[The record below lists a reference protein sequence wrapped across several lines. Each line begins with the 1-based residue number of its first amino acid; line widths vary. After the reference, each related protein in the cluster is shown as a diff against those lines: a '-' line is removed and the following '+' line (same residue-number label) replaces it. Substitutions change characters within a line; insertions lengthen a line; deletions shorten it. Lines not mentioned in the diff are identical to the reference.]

1 MDIDTGSPDAEPEVS
16 RDLMLAAIGAIYAYA
31 ADPGDWHA
39 LSRLFEVV
47 GALPDDGRTAEDD
60 PASREFGLHMARAGH
75 LAQAAE
81 PVDAMGYVLIDR
93 SNKVVAVNEQGRNL
107 VAPFCDSVAPDQ
119 VLRFRDPDM
128 RKALS
133 TASADLWSSVD
144 GLQLLRLRDDEEERT
159 GFAYLIA
166 ENRFPAVL
174 ALMSA
179 SVPAG
184 ARPLRA
190 LVAPAQTVVFTDDAI
205 LQDVIGLTA
214 AEARLAQRLQS
225 GMAVKDAADELGIAV
240 ATARNQLRAIFDKL
254 SVTRQT
260 DMVRDLFSLGA
271 LASALR
277 GPEPSAGVGDG
288 DHGERR
294 FFELGPGHRLSYRQ
308 YGAADGIPVF
318 LLSNW
323 GFSSLQPP
331 WVHNAALQH
340 GIRLIAVERPGTGLS
355 TPDNTMTHMSFADI
369 MRRLADA
376 LGLAS
381 FRVMGHAAGAAF
393 ALTLASH
400 VPDRVDAVML
410 RSTRLAA
417 PDRRRESNPISRSFY
432 NAVRRM
438 PWLVEATGPILRSR
452 MTRGLVRSMTL
463 GFYPESSVDHAIL
476 MQDRALLE
484 YMTDTTIEAV
494 ARGYGGIYHEAS
506 LLVGGLNIEPS
517 SVRAP
522 IVAWHGEQ
530 NDLVPLETAREW
542 LKAYPQCDFH
552 VMPDEGHLLHVRRW
566 DEAFA
571 SLRAMA

>member
-1 MDIDTGSPDAEPEVS
+1 MDSDAGDPDAAPEVS
-16 RDLMLAAIGAIYAYA
+16 RDLMLAAIGAIYACA
-31 ADPGDWHA
+31 ADPGDWQA

-47 GALPDDGRTAEDD
+47 GALPDDGRAAEDD
-60 PASREFGLHMARAGH
+60 PASREFGLHLARAGH

-81 PVDAMGYVLIDR
+81 PTEAMGYVLIDR
-93 SNKVVAVNEQGRNL
+93 ANKVVVMNAEGRNL

-128 RKALS
+128 GKALS
-133 TASADLWSSVD
+133 AASTELWLSAD

-179 SVPAG
+179 SVPAD

-260 DMVRDLFSLGA
+260 DMVRDLSSLGA

-277 GPEPSAGVGDG
+277 GPEPSAARAGADD

-294 FFELGPGHRLSYRQ
+294 FFELGPGQRLAYRQ
-308 YGAADGIPVF
+308 YGAAGGIPVF

-331 WVHNAALQH
+331 WVHEAALRH
-340 GIRLIAVERPGTGLS
+340 DIRLIAVERPGTGLS
-355 TPDNTMTHMSFADI
+355 TPDNNMTHMSFAGI

-381 FRVMGHAAGAAF
+381 FRLMGHAAGAAF
-393 ALTLASH
+393 ALALASH
-400 VPDRVDAVML
+400 VPERVDAVML

-417 PDRRRESNPISRSFY
+417 PDRRRESNQISRSFY

-463 GFYPESSVDHAIL
+463 GFYPETSVDHAIL

-484 YMTDTTIEAV
+484 YMTDTMIEAV
-494 ARGYGGIYHEAS
+494 ARGYGGVYLEAA
-506 LLVGGLNIEPS
+506 LLVGGSISNPPRFARRLSPGMARRT
-517 SVRAP
+517 VWCRWRRRAN
-522 IVAWHGEQ
+522 G
-530 NDLVPLETAREW
+530 
-542 LKAYPQCDFH
+542 
-552 VMPDEGHLLHVRRW
+552 
-566 DEAFA
+566 
-571 SLRAMA
+571 